1 MTANRRQ
8 VLQGAAAATLL
19 PLNSVASEPDS
30 LTLWYRQPAAQWT
43 EALPL
48 GNGRLG
54 AMVFGGVTDDR
65 IQINEGTLWGG
76 SPHDYTNPS
85 ARIHLARLRD
95 LIFSGSVAEAE
106 ALTGQ
111 MMGNPPLLMPY
122 QPLCDLHLAIDESG
136 AEDYRRALSL
146 DEASATVTYRAG
158 GARFRR
164 EVIVS
169 HPDQIIAI
177 RLTSD
182 QPGRQNLSVALDGSQ
197 PEGRVTVEGDTLLLN
212 GQIQPRANP
221 PKSWTGS
228 WDTAG
233 LRYAAKVRVRA
244 EGGSTTAENG
254 RVVVRGADAVTI
266 LFSAATSFRSY
277 NDIGGDAVDQAGR
290 ALDAAWPRSFD
301 QLRAAHL
308 ADHQALF
315 RRVTLDLGPAVDRPT
330 DQRIA
335 DAKIGD
341 DPALAALY
349 FQFGRYLLLS
359 SSRPGGQPANLQ
371 GLWNPH
377 LLPPW
382 GSKWTTNINLQMN
395 YWLAEV
401 AGLEETLVPLWDLI
415 GDLQRTGA
423 VTAATHY
430 GAGGWVLHHN
440 TDFGGY
446 DSCGWGLGPMAD
458 GRGLA
463 GPSDVG
469 SLPLQP

>member
-1 MTANRRQ
+1 M
-8 VLQGAAAATLL
+8 
-19 PLNSVASEPDS
+19 
-30 LTLWYRQPAAQWT
+30 
-43 EALPL
+43 
-48 GNGRLG
+48 
-54 AMVFGGVTDDR
+54 
-65 IQINEGTLWGG
+65 
-76 SPHDYTNPS
+76 
-85 ARIHLARLRD
+85 
-95 LIFSGSVAEAE
+95 
-106 ALTGQ
+106 
-111 MMGNPPLLMPY
+111 
-122 QPLCDLHLAIDESG
+122 
-136 AEDYRRALSL
+136 
-146 DEASATVTYRAG
+146 
-158 GARFRR
+158 
-164 EVIVS
+164 
-169 HPDQIIAI
+169 
-177 RLTSD
+177 
-182 QPGRQNLSVALDGSQ
+182 
-197 PEGRVTVEGDTLLLN
+197 
-212 GQIQPRANP
+212 
-221 PKSWTGS
+221 
-228 WDTAG
+228 
-233 LRYAAKVRVRA
+233 RVRA

-290 ALDAAWPRSFD
+290 ALDAAWPKSFD

-440 TDFGGY
+440 TDLWRATTPVDGA
-446 DSCGWGLGPMAD
+446 WGLWPMGAVWLAHQMWD
-458 GRGLA
+458 HYRFSLDRRFLENPCLARHAWRGSVCVGHVGGSASGNAIRRKACYQPVFLA
-463 GPSDVG
+463 
-469 SLPLQP
+469 